1 MDRRELQDR
10 ARFLASDELQY
21 AIAREEAGFDTEV
34 VREKATIRFAR
45 EAGDSEI
52 YELCRA
58 TIDSIW
64 RGVERQYV
72 VDLNDGQLKIEG
84 VIRTDNRTLLS
95 MKKARE
101 ADWIAFD
108 ALRQAKL
115 EEHSAKREVEHDF
128 IYNEILPRLRA
139 HGGDPTTAE
148 ACADLIEGAQAA

>member
-1 MDRRELQDR
+1 MDRREIQER
-10 ARFLASDELQY
+10 AKFLAADELQY

-34 VREKATIRFAR
+34 IREKATIRFAR

-72 VDLNDGQLKIEG
+72 VDLNDGQLKIGG

-95 MKKARE
+95 MKNARE
-101 ADWIAFD
+101 QDWIAFD
-108 ALRQAKL
+108 AMRQAKL
-115 EEHSAKREVEHDF
+115 DEHSAKRDVEHDF

-148 ACADLIEGAQAA
+148 ACGDLIEGERAA